1 MNNKIIVW
9 DLFGGGQNSV
19 YQAIGDNPLFEIY
32 TFDLY
37 PEKYHNKQ
45 YVKHNNHLT
54 KSIKLTTLCI
64 KYAYEHKNKNNKL
77 KGLLEEYKAINYNNN
92 STEESKTKKQ
102 LAFEKAI

>member
-45 YVKHNNHLT
+45 YVIDLSQDISYLRST
-54 KSIKLTTLCI
+54 KYKCKETFKQKKLQWYHIFL
-64 KYAYEHKNKNNKL
+64 
-77 KGLLEEYKAINYNNN
+77 
-92 STEESKTKKQ
+92 Q
-102 LAFEKAI
+102 R

>member
-45 YVKHNNHLT
+45 YVIDLSQDISYLINNLNLRYFYLML
-54 KSIKLTTLCI
+54 ILI
-64 KYAYEHKNKNNKL
+64 
-77 KGLLEEYKAINYNNN
+77 
-92 STEESKTKKQ
+92 
-102 LAFEKAI
+102 

>member
-37 PEKYHNKQ
+37 PEKYHNK
-45 YVKHNNHLT
+45 
-54 KSIKLTTLCI
+54 
-64 KYAYEHKNKNNKL
+64 
-77 KGLLEEYKAINYNNN
+77 
-92 STEESKTKKQ
+92 
-102 LAFEKAI
+102 

>member
-45 YVKHNNHLT
+45 YVIDLSQDISYLRSTKLMEWKVNICKILKHW
-54 KSIKLTTLCI
+54 TL
-64 KYAYEHKNKNNKL
+64 
-77 KGLLEEYKAINYNNN
+77 
-92 STEESKTKKQ
+92 
-102 LAFEKAI
+102 

>member
-37 PEKYHNKQ
+37 PKNTII
-45 YVKHNNHLT
+45 NNMLL
-54 KSIKLTTLCI
+54 IC
-64 KYAYEHKNKNNKL
+64 HK
-77 KGLLEEYKAINYNNN
+77 I
-92 STEESKTKKQ
+92 
-102 LAFEKAI
+102 